1 MADEIKIENIGGEN
15 GVASEVTLVRLVAA
29 MEKLAKTTGADPKS
43 QAAKTQQAYNKA
55 QESGV
60 KVSTKHRDAVKD
72 NTDAVKNN
80 TKHLNL
86 MGSGLF
92 KLVSMGIGAAIG
104 GLKGF
109 ANELLDGGDSLSSFV
124 QHIPIVGSSLTM
136 FTGILDSSY
145 QSFQLMAKSGADFGY
160 DLEGMRTT
168 AATARLEL
176 GEFSQLVSQSSTMMA
191 SFGGTVTQ
199 GARRTAALTDA
210 LGTDLRIQL
219 QSMGL
224 SMEEINDQMV
234 MNAYLNRAGSRAEV
248 QDKAFAAEA
257 SAELTKNMLQLAK
270 LTGEDVKTQQD
281 KIAQA
286 QMDIAFQMEL
296 AKLDADERKKVNLAM
311 AEAQATGGKVAVDAL
326 KAEFL
331 NMPPLT
337 RELQLFTATMPE
349 SAQNVRDLLGTA
361 LNTATEYDVMLA
373 NQGERMAT
381 YLENQVKS
389 AGSLEAAIK
398 AGVISGE
405 GVGAEIAALFGGQVD
420 KIAPYFT
427 KSGEGLVFAKDQF
440 LKDFETITAT
450 PPEDGELGAMAQFLE
465 TVKEAKLAIVTNLI
479 NPLLGAVTEVFGP
492 FNGWFTGFI
501 GEQGEGSTFKTAL
514 SNISKYIT
522 GTVNPALKS
531 FFETV
536 DEKGLGE
543 ALKEA
548 LYGDGKD
555 KKGMIEEVFKPIGVA
570 LAEGIK
576 SGFATIFSDP
586 VVVAGVVAAITALFA
601 GPAIGGAIAGRIAAG
616 ALAAGGTAAAANT
629 LKKTTGGPTVGRDPK
644 TGQFTSLKNAP
655 KANPLLSFGKAGLR
669 GLKFVPGVGLVAA
682 GAMGLFDSVSGF
694 NADPNAG
701 FGESLG
707 NAGSSLL
714 NGLTFGLLGSSPAEI
729 KAEAAANAETLP
741 PEDKDIAKTLGVTP
755 ENMKLLE
762 RMAGI
767 GPGMERVA
775 SAFERIDKLDRF
787 SDNVNAIQKGLDI
800 SELSKYNNNMQEIAR
815 SLEDMNKAL
824 AEDNKGLFGGGT
836 GTAAADLVKKMNG
849 SGPSTE
855 LLESLN
861 NNMTTMKQ
869 SLSDIAKH
877 TKATAANTD

>member
-29 MEKLAKTTGADPKS
+29 MEKLAKQSGADPKA
-43 QAAKTQQAYNKA
+43 QAAKTQKAYNKA

-60 KVSTKHRDAVKD
+60 KVSTKHRDAIED
-72 NTDAVKNN
+72 NTDAVKTN

-92 KLVSMGIGAAIG
+92 KLVSMGIGAAVG
-104 GLKGF
+104 AVKGF
-109 ANELLDGGDSLSSFV
+109 AEELISGGDSLSSFAR
-124 QHIPIVGSSLTM
+124 HIPVVGSTLTM
-136 FTGILDSSY
+136 FTGLLDNSY
-145 QSFQLMAKSGADFGY
+145 QSFQLLAKSGADFGY
-160 DLEGMRTT
+160 NLENLRTT

-176 GEFSQLVSQSSTMMA
+176 GEFTELVSQSSTMMA

-199 GARRTAALTDA
+199 GARRTAELTDA

-224 SMEEINDQMV
+224 SMEEINEQMV
-234 MNAYLNRAGSRAEV
+234 MQAYLNRAGSRVEI

-257 SAELTKNMLQLAK
+257 TAELTKNMLQLAK

-281 KIAQA
+281 KITQA
-286 QMDIAFQMEL
+286 QNDIAFQMEL
-296 AKLDADERKKVNLAM
+296 AKLDEDSRKKVNLAM

-331 NMPPLT
+331 GMPPLT

-349 SAQNVRDLLGTA
+349 SAKNVKDLLGTA
-361 LNTATEYDVMLA
+361 LNTATDYDTMLA
-373 NQGERMAT
+373 TQGERMAT
-381 YLENQVKS
+381 YLENQVMS

-405 GVGAEIAALFGGQVD
+405 GVGAEIAALFGGQID

-450 PPEDGELGAMAQFLE
+450 PPEDGELSEMAQFIE

-501 GEQGEGSTFKTAL
+501 GEQGEGSAFKTAL
-514 SNISKYIT
+514 TNISKYIT
-522 GTVNPALKS
+522 GTVNPALKE

-548 LYGDGKD
+548 LYGDGKE
-555 KKGMIEEVFKPIGVA
+555 KKGLIESVFKPIGVA

-576 SGFATIFSDP
+576 EGFATIFSDP

-616 ALAAGGTAAAANT
+616 ALAAGGTAAVANK
-629 LKKTTGGPTVGRDPK
+629 LKKTPTGPTVGRNEK
-644 TGQFTSLKNAP
+644 GQFTSLKNQ

-682 GAMGLFDSVSGF
+682 GAMGLFDSVQGF

-701 FGESLG
+701 FGESTL

-714 NGLTFGLLGSSPAEI
+714 NGLTFGLLGSSPEEI
-729 KAEAAANAETLP
+729 AANAAAKGEVPTT
-741 PEDKDIAKTLGVTP
+741 EDKDIAETLGITS
-755 ENMKLLE
+755 ENMRLLE
-762 RMAGI
+762 RMSGI

-775 SAFERIDKLDRF
+775 TAFERIDKLERF
-787 SDNVNAIQKGLDI
+787 SENVNAIQKGLDI

-824 AEDNKGLFGGGT
+824 AEDNKGLFGGT
-836 GTAAADLVKKMNG
+836 GVASADLLKKMGG
-849 SGPSTE
+849 SGPSADI
-855 LLESLN
+855 LESLN
-861 NNMTTMKQ
+861 SNMTLMNTK
-869 SLSDIAKH
+869 LADIARH
-877 TKATAANTD
+877 TKNTAANTD

>member
-29 MEKLAKTTGADPKS
+29 MEKLAKQSGADPKA
-43 QAAKTQQAYNKA
+43 QAAKTQKAYNKA

-60 KVSTKHRDAVKD
+60 KVSTKHRDAIED
-72 NTDAVKNN
+72 NTDAVKTN

-92 KLVSMGIGAAIG
+92 KLVSMGIGAAVG
-104 GLKGF
+104 AVKGF
-109 ANELLDGGDSLSSFV
+109 AEELISGGDSLSSFAR
-124 QHIPIVGSSLTM
+124 HIPVVGNTLTM
-136 FTGILDSSY
+136 FTGLLDNSY
-145 QSFQLMAKSGADFGY
+145 QSFQLLAKSGADFGY
-160 DLEGMRTT
+160 NLENLRTT

-176 GEFSQLVSQSSTMMA
+176 GEFTELVSQSSTMMA

-199 GARRTAALTDA
+199 GARRTAELTDA

-224 SMEEINDQMV
+224 SMEEINEQMV
-234 MNAYLNRAGSRAEV
+234 MQAYLNRAGSRVEI

-257 SAELTKNMLQLAK
+257 TAELTKNMLQLAK

-281 KIAQA
+281 KITQA
-286 QMDIAFQMEL
+286 QNDIAFQMEL
-296 AKLDADERKKVNLAM
+296 AKLDEDSRKKVNLAM

-331 NMPPLT
+331 GMPPLT

-349 SAQNVRDLLGTA
+349 SAKNVKDLLGTA
-361 LNTATEYDVMLA
+361 LNTATDYDTMLA
-373 NQGERMAT
+373 TQGERMAT
-381 YLENQVKS
+381 YLENQVMS

-405 GVGAEIAALFGGQVD
+405 GVGAEIAALFGGQID

-450 PPEDGELGAMAQFLE
+450 PPEDGELSEMAQFIE

-479 NPLLGAVTEVFGP
+479 NPLLGAATTVFGP

-501 GEQGEGSTFKTAL
+501 GEQGAGSTFKTAL
-514 SNISKYIT
+514 TKISNYIT
-522 GTVNPALKS
+522 GTVNPALKE
-531 FFETV
+531 FFKTV
-536 DEKGLGE
+536 DDKGLGE

-548 LYGDGKD
+548 LYGDGKE
-555 KKGMIEEVFKPIGVA
+555 KKGLIESVFKPIGVA

-576 SGFATIFSDP
+576 EGFATIFSDP

-616 ALAAGGTAAAANT
+616 ALAAGGTAAAANK
-629 LKKTTGGPTVGRDPK
+629 LKKTPTGPTVGRNEK
-644 TGQFTSLKNAP
+644 GQFTSLKNQ

-682 GAMGLFDSVSGF
+682 GAMGLFDSVQGF

-701 FGESLG
+701 FGESTL

-714 NGLTFGLLGSSPAEI
+714 NGLTFGLLGSSPEEI
-729 KAEAAANAETLP
+729 AANAAAKGEVPTT
-741 PEDKDIAKTLGVTP
+741 EDKDIAETLGITS
-755 ENMKLLE
+755 ENMRLLE
-762 RMAGI
+762 RMSGI

-775 SAFERIDKLDRF
+775 TAFERIDKLERF
-787 SDNVNAIQKGLDI
+787 SENVNAIQKGLDI

-824 AEDNKGLFGGGT
+824 AEDNKGLFGGT
-836 GTAAADLVKKMNG
+836 GVASADLLKKMGG
-849 SGPSTE
+849 SGPSADI
-855 LLESLN
+855 LESLN
-861 NNMTTMKQ
+861 SNMKSMNTK
-869 SLSDIAKH
+869 LADIARH
-877 TKATAANTD
+877 TKNTAANTD

>member
-29 MEKLAKTTGADPKS
+29 MEKLAKQSGADPKA
-43 QAAKTQQAYNKA
+43 QAAKTQKAYNKA

-60 KVSTKHRDAVKD
+60 KVSTKHRDGIED
-72 NTDAVKNN
+72 NTDAVKTN

-92 KLVSMGIGAAIG
+92 KLVSMGIGAAVG
-104 GLKGF
+104 AVKGF
-109 ANELLDGGDSLSSFV
+109 AEELISGGDSLSSFAR
-124 QHIPIVGSSLTM
+124 HIPVVGSTLTM
-136 FTGILDSSY
+136 FTGLLDNSY
-145 QSFQLMAKSGADFGY
+145 QSFQLLAKSGADFGY
-160 DLEGMRTT
+160 NLENLRTT

-176 GEFSQLVSQSSTMMA
+176 GEFTELVSQSSTMMA

-199 GARRTAALTDA
+199 GARRTAELTDA

-224 SMEEINDQMV
+224 SMEEINEQMV
-234 MNAYLNRAGSRAEV
+234 MQAYLNRAGSRVEI

-257 SAELTKNMLQLAK
+257 TAELTKNMLQLAK

-281 KIAQA
+281 KITQA
-286 QMDIAFQMEL
+286 QNDIAFQMEL
-296 AKLDADERKKVNLAM
+296 AKLDEDSRKKVNLAM

-331 NMPPLT
+331 GMPPLT

-349 SAQNVRDLLGTA
+349 SAKNVKDLLGTA
-361 LNTATEYDVMLA
+361 LNTATDYDTMLA
-373 NQGERMAT
+373 TQGERMAT
-381 YLENQVKS
+381 YLENQVMS

-405 GVGAEIAALFGGQVD
+405 GVGAEIAALFGGQID

-427 KSGEGLVFAKDQF
+427 KSGEGLIFAKDQF

-450 PPEDGELGAMAQFLE
+450 PPEDGELSEMAQFIE

-501 GEQGEGSTFKTAL
+501 GEQGEGSAFKTAL
-514 SNISKYIT
+514 TNISKYIT
-522 GTVNPALKS
+522 GTVNPALKE

-548 LYGDGKD
+548 LYGDGKE
-555 KKGMIEEVFKPIGVA
+555 KKGLIESVFKPIGVA

-576 SGFATIFSDP
+576 EGFATIFSDP

-616 ALAAGGTAAAANT
+616 ALAAGGTAAVANK
-629 LKKTTGGPTVGRDPK
+629 LKKTPTGPTVGRNEK
-644 TGQFTSLKNAP
+644 GQFTSLKNQ

-682 GAMGLFDSVSGF
+682 GAMGLFDSVQGF

-701 FGESLG
+701 FGESTL

-714 NGLTFGLLGSSPAEI
+714 NGLTFGLLGSSPEEI
-729 KAEAAANAETLP
+729 AANAAAKGEVPTT
-741 PEDKDIAKTLGVTP
+741 EDKDIAETLGITS
-755 ENMKLLE
+755 ENMRLLE
-762 RMAGI
+762 RMSGI

-775 SAFERIDKLDRF
+775 TAFERIDKLERF
-787 SDNVNAIQKGLDI
+787 SENVNAIQKGLDI

-824 AEDNKGLFGGGT
+824 AEDNKGLFGGT
-836 GTAAADLVKKMNG
+836 GVASADLLKKMGG
-849 SGPSTE
+849 SGPSADI
-855 LLESLN
+855 LESLN
-861 NNMTTMKQ
+861 SNMTLMNTK
-869 SLSDIAKH
+869 LADIARH
-877 TKATAANTD
+877 TKNTAANTD

>member
-29 MEKLAKTTGADPKS
+29 MEKLAKQSGADPKA
-43 QAAKTQQAYNKA
+43 QAAKTQKAYNKA

-60 KVSTKHRDAVKD
+60 KVSTKHRDAIED
-72 NTDAVKNN
+72 NTDAVKTN

-92 KLVSMGIGAAIG
+92 KLVSMGIGAAVG
-104 GLKGF
+104 AVKGF
-109 ANELLDGGDSLSSFV
+109 AEELISGGDSLSSFAR
-124 QHIPIVGSSLTM
+124 HIPVVGNTLTM
-136 FTGILDSSY
+136 FTGLLDNSY
-145 QSFQLMAKSGADFGY
+145 QSFQLLAKSGADFGY
-160 DLEGMRTT
+160 NLENLRTT

-176 GEFSQLVSQSSTMMA
+176 GEFTELVSQSSTMMA

-199 GARRTAALTDA
+199 GARRTAELTDA

-224 SMEEINDQMV
+224 SMEEINEQMV
-234 MNAYLNRAGSRAEV
+234 MQAYLNRAGSRVEI

-257 SAELTKNMLQLAK
+257 TAELTKNMLQLAK

-281 KIAQA
+281 KITQA
-286 QMDIAFQMEL
+286 QNDIAFQMEL
-296 AKLDADERKKVNLAM
+296 AKLDEDSRKKVNLAM

-331 NMPPLT
+331 GMPPLT

-349 SAQNVRDLLGTA
+349 SAKNVKDLLGTA
-361 LNTATEYDVMLA
+361 LNTATDYDTMLA
-373 NQGERMAT
+373 TQGERMAT
-381 YLENQVKS
+381 YLENQVMS

-405 GVGAEIAALFGGQVD
+405 GVGAEIAALFGGQID

-427 KSGEGLVFAKDQF
+427 QSGEGLVFAKDQF

-450 PPEDGELGAMAQFLE
+450 PPEDGELSEMAQFIE

-501 GEQGEGSTFKTAL
+501 GEQGEGSAFKTAL
-514 SNISKYIT
+514 TNISKYIT
-522 GTVNPALKS
+522 GTVNPALKE

-548 LYGDGKD
+548 LYGDGKE
-555 KKGMIEEVFKPIGVA
+555 KKGLIESVFKPIGVA

-576 SGFATIFSDP
+576 EGFATIFSDP

-616 ALAAGGTAAAANT
+616 ALAAGGTAAVANK
-629 LKKTTGGPTVGRDPK
+629 LKKTPTGPTVGRNEK
-644 TGQFTSLKNAP
+644 GQFTSLKNQ

-682 GAMGLFDSVSGF
+682 GAMGLFDSVQGF

-701 FGESLG
+701 FGESTL

-714 NGLTFGLLGSSPAEI
+714 NGLTFGLLGSSPEEI
-729 KAEAAANAETLP
+729 AANAAAKGEVPTT
-741 PEDKDIAKTLGVTP
+741 EDKDIAETLGITS
-755 ENMKLLE
+755 ENMRLLE
-762 RMAGI
+762 RMSGI

-775 SAFERIDKLDRF
+775 TAFERIDKLERF
-787 SDNVNAIQKGLDI
+787 SENVNAIQKGLDI

-824 AEDNKGLFGGGT
+824 AEDNKGLFGGT
-836 GTAAADLVKKMNG
+836 GVASADLLKKMGG
-849 SGPSTE
+849 SGPSADI
-855 LLESLN
+855 LESLN
-861 NNMTTMKQ
+861 SNMTLMNTK
-869 SLSDIAKH
+869 LADIARH
-877 TKATAANTD
+877 TKNTAANTD

>member
-29 MEKLAKTTGADPKS
+29 MEKLAKQSGADPKA
-43 QAAKTQQAYNKA
+43 QAAKTQKAYNKA

-60 KVSTKHRDAVKD
+60 KVSTKHRDAIED
-72 NTDAVKNN
+72 NTDAVKTN

-92 KLVSMGIGAAIG
+92 KLVSMGIGAAVG
-104 GLKGF
+104 AVKGF
-109 ANELLDGGDSLSSFV
+109 AEELISGGDSLSSFAR
-124 QHIPIVGSSLTM
+124 HIPVVGNTLTM
-136 FTGILDSSY
+136 FTGLLDNSY
-145 QSFQLMAKSGADFGY
+145 QSFQLLAKSGADFGY
-160 DLEGMRTT
+160 NLENLRTT

-176 GEFSQLVSQSSTMMA
+176 GEFTELVSQSSTMMA

-199 GARRTAALTDA
+199 GARRTAELTDA

-224 SMEEINDQMV
+224 SMEEINEQMV
-234 MNAYLNRAGSRAEV
+234 MQAYLNRAGSRVEI

-257 SAELTKNMLQLAK
+257 TAELTKNMLQLAK

-281 KIAQA
+281 KITQA
-286 QMDIAFQMEL
+286 QNDIAFQMEL
-296 AKLDADERKKVNLAM
+296 AKLDEDSRKKVNLAM

-331 NMPPLT
+331 GMPPLT

-349 SAQNVRDLLGTA
+349 SAKNVKDLLGTA
-361 LNTATEYDVMLA
+361 LNTATDYDTMLA
-373 NQGERMAT
+373 TQGERMAT
-381 YLENQVKS
+381 YLENQVMS

-405 GVGAEIAALFGGQVD
+405 GVGAEIAALFGGQID

-450 PPEDGELGAMAQFLE
+450 PPEDGELSEMAQFIE

-501 GEQGEGSTFKTAL
+501 GEQGEGSAFKTAL
-514 SNISKYIT
+514 TNISKYIT
-522 GTVNPALKS
+522 GTVNPALKE

-548 LYGDGKD
+548 LYGDGNE
-555 KKGMIEEVFKPIGVA
+555 KKGLIESVFKPIGVA

-576 SGFATIFSDP
+576 EGFATIFSDP

-616 ALAAGGTAAAANT
+616 ALAAGGTAAVANK
-629 LKKTTGGPTVGRDPK
+629 LKKTPTGPTVGRNEK
-644 TGQFTSLKNAP
+644 GQFTSLKNQ

-682 GAMGLFDSVSGF
+682 GAMGLFDSVQGF

-701 FGESLG
+701 FGESTL

-714 NGLTFGLLGSSPAEI
+714 NGLTFGLLGSSPEEI
-729 KAEAAANAETLP
+729 AANAAAKGEVPTT
-741 PEDKDIAKTLGVTP
+741 EDKDIAETLGITS
-755 ENMKLLE
+755 ENMRLLE
-762 RMAGI
+762 RMSGI

-775 SAFERIDKLDRF
+775 TAFERIDKLERF
-787 SDNVNAIQKGLDI
+787 SENVNAIQKGLDI

-824 AEDNKGLFGGGT
+824 AEDNKGLFGGT
-836 GTAAADLVKKMNG
+836 GVASADLLKKMGG
-849 SGPSTE
+849 SGPSADI
-855 LLESLN
+855 LESLN
-861 NNMTTMKQ
+861 SNMTLMNTK
-869 SLSDIAKH
+869 LADIARH
-877 TKATAANTD
+877 TKNTAANTD

>member
-29 MEKLAKTTGADPKS
+29 MEKLAKQSGADPKA
-43 QAAKTQQAYNKA
+43 QAAKTQKAYNKA

-60 KVSTKHRDAVKD
+60 KVSTKHRDAIED
-72 NTDAVKNN
+72 NTDAVKTN

-92 KLVSMGIGAAIG
+92 KLVSMGIGAAVG
-104 GLKGF
+104 AVKGF
-109 ANELLDGGDSLSSFV
+109 AEELISGGDSLSSFAR
-124 QHIPIVGSSLTM
+124 HIPVVGSTLTM
-136 FTGILDSSY
+136 FTGLLDNSY
-145 QSFQLMAKSGADFGY
+145 QSFQLLAKSGADFGY
-160 DLEGMRTT
+160 NLENLRTT

-176 GEFSQLVSQSSTMMA
+176 GEFTELVSQSSTMMA

-199 GARRTAALTDA
+199 GARRTAELTDA

-224 SMEEINDQMV
+224 SMEEINEQMV
-234 MNAYLNRAGSRAEV
+234 MQAYLNRAGSRVEI

-257 SAELTKNMLQLAK
+257 TAELTKNMLQLAK

-281 KIAQA
+281 KITQA
-286 QMDIAFQMEL
+286 QNDIAFQMEL
-296 AKLDADERKKVNLAM
+296 AKLDEDSRKKVNLAM

-331 NMPPLT
+331 GMPPLT

-349 SAQNVRDLLGTA
+349 SAKNVKDLLGTA
-361 LNTATEYDVMLA
+361 LNTATDYDTMLA
-373 NQGERMAT
+373 TQGERMAT
-381 YLENQVKS
+381 YLENQVMS

-405 GVGAEIAALFGGQVD
+405 GVGAEIAALFGGQID

-427 KSGEGLVFAKDQF
+427 KSGEGLIFAKDQF

-450 PPEDGELGAMAQFLE
+450 PPEDGELGEMAQFLE

-501 GEQGEGSTFKTAL
+501 GEQGEGSAFKTAL
-514 SNISKYIT
+514 TNISKYIT
-522 GTVNPALKS
+522 GTVNPALKE

-548 LYGDGKD
+548 LYGDGKE
-555 KKGMIEEVFKPIGVA
+555 KKGLIESVFKPIGVA

-576 SGFATIFSDP
+576 EGFATIFSDP

-616 ALAAGGTAAAANT
+616 ALAAGGTAAVANK
-629 LKKTTGGPTVGRDPK
+629 LKKTPTGPTVGRNEK
-644 TGQFTSLKNAP
+644 GQFTSLKNQ

-682 GAMGLFDSVSGF
+682 GAMGLFDSVQGF

-701 FGESLG
+701 FGESTL

-714 NGLTFGLLGSSPAEI
+714 NGLTFGLLGSSPEEI
-729 KAEAAANAETLP
+729 AANAAAKGEVPTT
-741 PEDKDIAKTLGVTP
+741 EDKDIAETLGITS
-755 ENMKLLE
+755 ENMRLLE
-762 RMAGI
+762 RMSGI

-775 SAFERIDKLDRF
+775 TAFERIDKLERF
-787 SDNVNAIQKGLDI
+787 SENVNAIQKGLDI

-824 AEDNKGLFGGGT
+824 AEDNKGLFGGT
-836 GTAAADLVKKMNG
+836 GVASADLLKKMGG
-849 SGPSTE
+849 SGPSADI
-855 LLESLN
+855 LESLN
-861 NNMTTMKQ
+861 SNMTLMNTK
-869 SLSDIAKH
+869 LADIARH
-877 TKATAANTD
+877 TKNTAANTD

>member
-1 MADEIKIENIGGEN
+1 
-15 GVASEVTLVRLVAA
+15 
-29 MEKLAKTTGADPKS
+29 
-43 QAAKTQQAYNKA
+43 
-55 QESGV
+55 
-60 KVSTKHRDAVKD
+60 
-72 NTDAVKNN
+72 
-80 TKHLNL
+80 
-86 MGSGLF
+86 
-92 KLVSMGIGAAIG
+92 
-104 GLKGF
+104 
-109 ANELLDGGDSLSSFV
+109 
-124 QHIPIVGSSLTM
+124 
-136 FTGILDSSY
+136 
-145 QSFQLMAKSGADFGY
+145 
-160 DLEGMRTT
+160 
-168 AATARLEL
+168 
-176 GEFSQLVSQSSTMMA
+176 
-191 SFGGTVTQ
+191 
-199 GARRTAALTDA
+199 
-210 LGTDLRIQL
+210 
-219 QSMGL
+219 
-224 SMEEINDQMV
+224 
-234 MNAYLNRAGSRAEV
+234 
-248 QDKAFAAEA
+248 
-257 SAELTKNMLQLAK
+257 
-270 LTGEDVKTQQD
+270 
-281 KIAQA
+281 
-286 QMDIAFQMEL
+286 
-296 AKLDADERKKVNLAM
+296 
-311 AEAQATGGKVAVDAL
+311 
-326 KAEFL
+326 
-331 NMPPLT
+331 
-337 RELQLFTATMPE
+337 MPE

-373 NQGERMAT
+373 GQGERMAT

-405 GVGAEIAALFGGQVD
+405 GVGAEIAALFGGQID

-427 KSGEGLVFAKDQF
+427 KSGEGLIFAKDKF
-440 LKDFETITAT
+440 LADFETITAT

-522 GTVNPALKS
+522 GTVNPALES
-531 FFETV
+531 FFKTV

-548 LYGDGKD
+548 LYGDGKE

-586 VVVAGVVAAITALFA
+586 LVVAGVVTAITALFA

-616 ALAAGGTAAAANT
+616 ALAAGGTAAAAT
-629 LKKTTGGPTVGRDPK
+629 KLKTPPGGPTVGRDTK

-729 KAEAAANAETLP
+729 KAEAATLP

-861 NNMTTMKQ
+861 NNMKTMKQ

>member
-29 MEKLAKTTGADPKS
+29 MEKLAKQSGADPKA
-43 QAAKTQQAYNKA
+43 QAAKTQKAYNKA

-60 KVSTKHRDAVKD
+60 KVSTKHRDAIED
-72 NTDAVKNN
+72 NTDAVKTN

-92 KLVSMGIGAAIG
+92 KLVSMGIGAAVG
-104 GLKGF
+104 AVKGF
-109 ANELLDGGDSLSSFV
+109 AEELISGGDSLSSFAR
-124 QHIPIVGSSLTM
+124 HIPVVGNTLTM
-136 FTGILDSSY
+136 FTGLLDNSY
-145 QSFQLMAKSGADFGY
+145 QSFQLLAKSGADFGY
-160 DLEGMRTT
+160 NLENLRTT

-176 GEFSQLVSQSSTMMA
+176 GEFTELVSQSSTMMA

-199 GARRTAALTDA
+199 GARRTAELTDA

-224 SMEEINDQMV
+224 SMEEINEQMV
-234 MNAYLNRAGSRAEV
+234 MQAYLNRAGSRVEI

-257 SAELTKNMLQLAK
+257 TAELTKNMLQLAK

-281 KIAQA
+281 KITQA
-286 QMDIAFQMEL
+286 QNDIAFQMEL
-296 AKLDADERKKVNLAM
+296 AKLDEDQRKKVNLAM

-331 NMPPLT
+331 GMPPLT

-349 SAQNVRDLLGTA
+349 SAKNVKDLLGTA
-361 LNTATEYDVMLA
+361 LNTATDYDTMLA
-373 NQGERMAT
+373 TQGERMAT
-381 YLENQVKS
+381 YLENQVMS

-405 GVGAEIAALFGGQVD
+405 GVGAEIAALFGGQID

-450 PPEDGELGAMAQFLE
+450 PPEDGELSEMAQFIE

-501 GEQGEGSTFKTAL
+501 GEQGEGSAFKTAL
-514 SNISKYIT
+514 TNISKYIT
-522 GTVNPALKS
+522 GTVNPALKE

-548 LYGDGKD
+548 LYGDGNE
-555 KKGMIEEVFKPIGVA
+555 KKGLIESVFKPIGVA

-576 SGFATIFSDP
+576 EGFATIFSDP

-616 ALAAGGTAAAANT
+616 ALAAGGTAAVANK
-629 LKKTTGGPTVGRDPK
+629 LKKTPTGPTVGRNEK
-644 TGQFTSLKNAP
+644 GQFTSLKNQ

-682 GAMGLFDSVSGF
+682 GAMGLFDSVQGF

-701 FGESLG
+701 FGESTL

-714 NGLTFGLLGSSPAEI
+714 NGLTFGLLGSSPEEI
-729 KAEAAANAETLP
+729 AANAAAKGEVPTT
-741 PEDKDIAKTLGVTP
+741 EDKDIAETLGITS
-755 ENMKLLE
+755 ENMRLLE
-762 RMAGI
+762 RMSGI

-775 SAFERIDKLDRF
+775 TAFERIDKLERF
-787 SDNVNAIQKGLDI
+787 SENVNAIQKGLDI

-824 AEDNKGLFGGGT
+824 AEDNKGLFGGT
-836 GTAAADLVKKMNG
+836 GVASADLLKKMGG
-849 SGPSTE
+849 SGPSADI
-855 LLESLN
+855 LESLN
-861 NNMTTMKQ
+861 SNMTLMNTK
-869 SLSDIAKH
+869 LADIARH
-877 TKATAANTD
+877 TKNTAANTD

>member
-29 MEKLAKTTGADPKS
+29 MEKLAKQSGADPKA
-43 QAAKTQQAYNKA
+43 QAAKTQKAYNKA

-60 KVSTKHRDAVKD
+60 KVSTKHRDAIED
-72 NTDAVKNN
+72 NTDAVKTN

-92 KLVSMGIGAAIG
+92 KLVSMGIGAAVG
-104 GLKGF
+104 AVKGF
-109 ANELLDGGDSLSSFV
+109 AEELISGGDSLSSFAR
-124 QHIPIVGSSLTM
+124 HIPVVGNTLTM
-136 FTGILDSSY
+136 FTGLLDNSY
-145 QSFQLMAKSGADFGY
+145 QSFQLLAKSGADFGY
-160 DLEGMRTT
+160 NLENLRTT

-176 GEFSQLVSQSSTMMA
+176 GEFTELVSQSSTMMA

-199 GARRTAALTDA
+199 GARRTAELTDA

-224 SMEEINDQMV
+224 SMEEINEQMV
-234 MNAYLNRAGSRAEV
+234 MQAYLNRAGSRVEI

-257 SAELTKNMLQLAK
+257 TAELTKNMLQLAK

-281 KIAQA
+281 KITQA
-286 QMDIAFQMEL
+286 QNDIAFQMEL
-296 AKLDADERKKVNLAM
+296 AKLDEDSRKKVNLAM

-331 NMPPLT
+331 GMPPLT

-349 SAQNVRDLLGTA
+349 SAKNVKDLLGTA
-361 LNTATEYDVMLA
+361 LNTATDYDTMLA
-373 NQGERMAT
+373 TQGERMAT
-381 YLENQVKS
+381 YLENQVMS

-405 GVGAEIAALFGGQVD
+405 GVGAEIAALFGGQID

-427 KSGEGLVFAKDQF
+427 QSGEGLVFAKDQF

-450 PPEDGELGAMAQFLE
+450 PPEDGELSEMAQFIE

-501 GEQGEGSTFKTAL
+501 GEQGEGSAFKTAL
-514 SNISKYIT
+514 TNISKYIT
-522 GTVNPALKS
+522 GTVNPALKE

-548 LYGDGKD
+548 LYGDGNE
-555 KKGMIEEVFKPIGVA
+555 KKGLIESVFKPIGVA

-576 SGFATIFSDP
+576 EGFATIFSDP

-616 ALAAGGTAAAANT
+616 ALAAGGTAAVANK
-629 LKKTTGGPTVGRDPK
+629 LKKTPTGPTVGRNEK
-644 TGQFTSLKNAP
+644 GQFTSLKNQ

-682 GAMGLFDSVSGF
+682 GAMGLFDSVQGF

-701 FGESLG
+701 FGESTL

-714 NGLTFGLLGSSPAEI
+714 NGLTFGLLGSSPEEI
-729 KAEAAANAETLP
+729 AANAAAKGEVPTT
-741 PEDKDIAKTLGVTP
+741 EDKDIAETLGITS
-755 ENMKLLE
+755 ENMRLLE
-762 RMAGI
+762 RMSGI

-775 SAFERIDKLDRF
+775 TAFERIDKLERF
-787 SDNVNAIQKGLDI
+787 SENVNAIQKGLDI

-824 AEDNKGLFGGGT
+824 AEDNKGLFGGT
-836 GTAAADLVKKMNG
+836 GVASADLLKKMGG
-849 SGPSTE
+849 SGPSADI
-855 LLESLN
+855 LESLN
-861 NNMTTMKQ
+861 SNMTLMNTK
-869 SLSDIAKH
+869 LADIARH
-877 TKATAANTD
+877 TKNTAANTD

>member
-29 MEKLAKTTGADPKS
+29 MEKLAKQSGADPKA
-43 QAAKTQQAYNKA
+43 QAAKTQKAYNKA

-60 KVSTKHRDAVKD
+60 KVSTKHRDAIED
-72 NTDAVKNN
+72 NTDAVKTN

-92 KLVSMGIGAAIG
+92 KLVSMGIGAAVG
-104 GLKGF
+104 AVKGF
-109 ANELLDGGDSLSSFV
+109 AEELISGGDSLSSFAR
-124 QHIPIVGSSLTM
+124 HIPVVGSTLTM
-136 FTGILDSSY
+136 FTGLLDNSY
-145 QSFQLMAKSGADFGY
+145 QSFQLLAKSGADFGY
-160 DLEGMRTT
+160 NLENLRTT

-176 GEFSQLVSQSSTMMA
+176 GEFTELVSQSSTMMA

-199 GARRTAALTDA
+199 GARRTAELTDA

-224 SMEEINDQMV
+224 SMEEINEQMV
-234 MNAYLNRAGSRAEV
+234 MQAYLNRAGSRVEI

-257 SAELTKNMLQLAK
+257 TAELTKNMLQLAK

-281 KIAQA
+281 KITQA
-286 QMDIAFQMEL
+286 QNDIAFQMEL
-296 AKLDADERKKVNLAM
+296 AKLDEDQRKKVNLAM

-331 NMPPLT
+331 GMPPLT

-349 SAQNVRDLLGTA
+349 SAKNVKDLLGTA
-361 LNTATEYDVMLA
+361 LNTATDYDTMLA
-373 NQGERMAT
+373 TQGERMAT
-381 YLENQVKS
+381 YLENQVMS

-405 GVGAEIAALFGGQVD
+405 GVGAEIAALFGGQID

-450 PPEDGELGAMAQFLE
+450 PPEDGELSEMAQFIE

-501 GEQGEGSTFKTAL
+501 GEQGEGSAFKTAL
-514 SNISKYIT
+514 TNISKYIT
-522 GTVNPALKS
+522 GTVNPALKE

-548 LYGDGKD
+548 LYGDGNE
-555 KKGMIEEVFKPIGVA
+555 KKGLIESVFKPIGVA

-576 SGFATIFSDP
+576 EGFATIFSDP

-616 ALAAGGTAAAANT
+616 ALAAGGTAAVANK
-629 LKKTTGGPTVGRDPK
+629 LKKTPTGPTVGRNEK
-644 TGQFTSLKNAP
+644 GQFTSLKNQ

-682 GAMGLFDSVSGF
+682 GAMGLFDSVQGF

-701 FGESLG
+701 FGESTL

-714 NGLTFGLLGSSPAEI
+714 NGLTFGLLGSSPEEI
-729 KAEAAANAETLP
+729 AANAAAKGEVPTT
-741 PEDKDIAKTLGVTP
+741 EDKDIAETLGITS
-755 ENMKLLE
+755 ENMRLLE
-762 RMAGI
+762 RMSGI

-775 SAFERIDKLDRF
+775 TAFERIDKLERF
-787 SDNVNAIQKGLDI
+787 SENVNAIQKGLDI

-824 AEDNKGLFGGGT
+824 AEDNKGLFGGT
-836 GTAAADLVKKMNG
+836 GVASADLLKKMGG
-849 SGPSTE
+849 SGPSADI
-855 LLESLN
+855 LESLN
-861 NNMTTMKQ
+861 SNMTLMNTK
-869 SLSDIAKH
+869 LADIARH
-877 TKATAANTD
+877 TKNTAANTD

>member
-29 MEKLAKTTGADPKS
+29 MEKLAKQSGADPKA
-43 QAAKTQQAYNKA
+43 QAAKTQKAYNKA

-60 KVSTKHRDAVKD
+60 KVSTKHRDAIED
-72 NTDAVKNN
+72 NTDAVKTN

-92 KLVSMGIGAAIG
+92 KLVSMGIGAAVG
-104 GLKGF
+104 AVKGF
-109 ANELLDGGDSLSSFV
+109 AEELISGGDSLSSFAR
-124 QHIPIVGSSLTM
+124 HIPVVGSTLTM
-136 FTGILDSSY
+136 FTGLLDNSY
-145 QSFQLMAKSGADFGY
+145 QSFQLLAKSGADFGY
-160 DLEGMRTT
+160 NLENLRTT

-176 GEFSQLVSQSSTMMA
+176 GEFTELVSQSSTMMA

-199 GARRTAALTDA
+199 GARRTAELTDA

-224 SMEEINDQMV
+224 SMEEINEQMV
-234 MNAYLNRAGSRAEV
+234 MQAYLNRAGSRVEI

-257 SAELTKNMLQLAK
+257 TAELTKNMLQLAK

-281 KIAQA
+281 KITQA
-286 QMDIAFQMEL
+286 QNDIAFQMEL
-296 AKLDADERKKVNLAM
+296 AKLDEDSRKKVNLAM

-331 NMPPLT
+331 GMPPLT

-349 SAQNVRDLLGTA
+349 SAKNVKDLLGTA
-361 LNTATEYDVMLA
+361 LNTATDYDTMLA
-373 NQGERMAT
+373 TQGERMAT
-381 YLENQVKS
+381 YLENQVMS

-405 GVGAEIAALFGGQVD
+405 GVGAEIAALFGGQID

-427 KSGEGLVFAKDQF
+427 KSGEGLIFAKDQF

-450 PPEDGELGAMAQFLE
+450 PPEDGELSEMAQFIE

-501 GEQGEGSTFKTAL
+501 GEQGEGSAFKTAL
-514 SNISKYIT
+514 TNISKYIT
-522 GTVNPALKS
+522 GTVNPALKE

-548 LYGDGKD
+548 LYGDGKE
-555 KKGMIEEVFKPIGVA
+555 KKGLIESVFKPIGVA

-576 SGFATIFSDP
+576 EGFATIFSDP

-616 ALAAGGTAAAANT
+616 ALAAGGTAAVANK
-629 LKKTTGGPTVGRDPK
+629 LKKTPTGPTVGRNEK
-644 TGQFTSLKNAP
+644 GQFTSLKNQ

-682 GAMGLFDSVSGF
+682 GAMGLFDSVQGF

-701 FGESLG
+701 FGESTL

-714 NGLTFGLLGSSPAEI
+714 NGLTFGLLGSSPEEI
-729 KAEAAANAETLP
+729 AANAAAKGEVPTT
-741 PEDKDIAKTLGVTP
+741 EDKDIAETLGITS
-755 ENMKLLE
+755 ENMRLLE
-762 RMAGI
+762 RMSGI

-775 SAFERIDKLDRF
+775 TAFERIDKLERF
-787 SDNVNAIQKGLDI
+787 SENVNAIQKGLDI

-824 AEDNKGLFGGGT
+824 AEDNKGLFGGT
-836 GTAAADLVKKMNG
+836 GVASADLLKKMGG
-849 SGPSTE
+849 SGPSADI
-855 LLESLN
+855 LESLN
-861 NNMTTMKQ
+861 SNMTLMNTK
-869 SLSDIAKH
+869 LADIARH
-877 TKATAANTD
+877 TKNTAANTD

>member
-29 MEKLAKTTGADPKS
+29 MEKLAKQSGADPKA
-43 QAAKTQQAYNKA
+43 QAAKTQKAYNKA

-60 KVSTKHRDAVKD
+60 KVSTKHRDAIED
-72 NTDAVKNN
+72 NTDAVKTN

-92 KLVSMGIGAAIG
+92 KLVSMGIGAAVG
-104 GLKGF
+104 AVKGF
-109 ANELLDGGDSLSSFV
+109 AEELISGGDSLSSFAR
-124 QHIPIVGSSLTM
+124 HIPVVGNTLTM
-136 FTGILDSSY
+136 FTGLLDNSY
-145 QSFQLMAKSGADFGY
+145 QSFQLLAKSGADFGY
-160 DLEGMRTT
+160 NLENLRTT

-176 GEFSQLVSQSSTMMA
+176 GEFTELVSQSSTMMA

-199 GARRTAALTDA
+199 GARRTAELTDA

-224 SMEEINDQMV
+224 SMEEINEQMV
-234 MNAYLNRAGSRAEV
+234 MQAYLNRAGSRVEI

-257 SAELTKNMLQLAK
+257 TAELTKNMLQLAK

-281 KIAQA
+281 KITQA
-286 QMDIAFQMEL
+286 QNDIAFQMEL
-296 AKLDADERKKVNLAM
+296 AKLDEDSRKKVNLAM

-331 NMPPLT
+331 GMPPLT

-349 SAQNVRDLLGTA
+349 SAKNVKDLLGTA
-361 LNTATEYDVMLA
+361 LNTATNYDTMLA
-373 NQGERMAT
+373 TQGERMAT
-381 YLENQVKS
+381 YLENQVMS

-405 GVGAEIAALFGGQVD
+405 GVGAEIAALFGGQID

-427 KSGEGLVFAKDQF
+427 QSGEGLVFAKDQF

-450 PPEDGELGAMAQFLE
+450 PPEDGELSEMAQFIE

-501 GEQGEGSTFKTAL
+501 GEQGEGSAFKTAL
-514 SNISKYIT
+514 TNISKYIT
-522 GTVNPALKS
+522 GTVNPALKE

-548 LYGDGKD
+548 LYGDGNE
-555 KKGMIEEVFKPIGVA
+555 KKGLIESVFKPIGVA

-576 SGFATIFSDP
+576 EGFATIFSDP

-616 ALAAGGTAAAANT
+616 ALAAGGTAAVANK
-629 LKKTTGGPTVGRDPK
+629 LKKTPTGPTVGRNEK
-644 TGQFTSLKNAP
+644 GQFTSLKNQ

-682 GAMGLFDSVSGF
+682 GAMGLFDSVQGF

-701 FGESLG
+701 FGESTL

-714 NGLTFGLLGSSPAEI
+714 NGLTFGLLGSSPEEI
-729 KAEAAANAETLP
+729 AANAAAKGEVPTT
-741 PEDKDIAKTLGVTP
+741 EDKDIAETLGITS
-755 ENMKLLE
+755 ENMRLLE
-762 RMAGI
+762 RMSGI

-775 SAFERIDKLDRF
+775 TAFERIDKLERF
-787 SDNVNAIQKGLDI
+787 SENVNAIQKGLDI

-824 AEDNKGLFGGGT
+824 AEDNKGLFGGT
-836 GTAAADLVKKMNG
+836 GVASADLLKKMGG
-849 SGPSTE
+849 SGPSADI
-855 LLESLN
+855 LESLN
-861 NNMTTMKQ
+861 SNMTLMNTK
-869 SLSDIAKH
+869 LADIARH
-877 TKATAANTD
+877 TKNTAANTD

>member
-29 MEKLAKTTGADPKS
+29 MEKLAKQSGADPKA
-43 QAAKTQQAYNKA
+43 QAAKTQKAYNKA

-60 KVSTKHRDAVKD
+60 KVSTKHRDAIED
-72 NTDAVKNN
+72 NTDAVKTN

-92 KLVSMGIGAAIG
+92 KLVSMGIGAAVG
-104 GLKGF
+104 AVKGF
-109 ANELLDGGDSLSSFV
+109 AEELISGGDSLSSFAR
-124 QHIPIVGSSLTM
+124 HIPVVGNTLTM
-136 FTGILDSSY
+136 FTGLLDNSY
-145 QSFQLMAKSGADFGY
+145 QSFQLLAKSGADFGY
-160 DLEGMRTT
+160 NLENLRTT

-176 GEFSQLVSQSSTMMA
+176 GEFTELVGQSSTMMA

-224 SMEEINDQMV
+224 SMEEINEQMV

-286 QMDIAFQMEL
+286 QMDVAFQMEL

-331 NMPPLT
+331 GMPPLT

-373 NQGERMAT
+373 GQGERMAT

-427 KSGEGLVFAKDQF
+427 KSGEGLIFAKDKF
-440 LKDFETITAT
+440 LADFETITAT

-479 NPLLGAVTEVFGP
+479 NPLLGAVTEVFNP

-531 FFETV
+531 FFKTV

-548 LYGDGKD
+548 LYGDGKE

-570 LAEGIK
+570 LAEAVK

-586 VVVAGVVAAITALFA
+586 AVVAGVVAAITALFA
-601 GPAIGGAIAGRIAAG
+601 GPALGGAIAGRIAAG
-616 ALAAGGTAAAANT
+616 ALAAGGTAAAAT
-629 LKKTTGGPTVGRDPK
+629 KLKTPTGGPTVGRNEK
-644 TGQFTSLKNAP
+644 GQFTSLKNTP

-682 GAMGLFDSVSGF
+682 GAMGLFDSVQGF

-701 FGESLG
+701 FGESTL

-714 NGLTFGLLGSSPAEI
+714 NGLTFGLLGSSPEEI
-729 KAEAAANAETLP
+729 AANAAAKGEVPTT
-741 PEDKDIAKTLGVTP
+741 EDKDIAKTLGVTP

-775 SAFERIDKLDRF
+775 TAFERIDKLDRF

-824 AEDNKGLFGGGT
+824 AEDNKGLFGGT
-836 GTAAADLVKKMNG
+836 GVASADLLKKMGG
-849 SGPSTE
+849 SGPSADI
-855 LLESLN
+855 LESLN
-861 NNMTTMKQ
+861 SNMTSMKQ

>member
-29 MEKLAKTTGADPKS
+29 MEKLAKQSGADPKA
-43 QAAKTQQAYNKA
+43 QAAKTQKAYNKA

-60 KVSTKHRDAVKD
+60 KVSTKHRDAIED
-72 NTDAVKNN
+72 NTDAVKTN

-92 KLVSMGIGAAIG
+92 KLVSMGIGAAVG
-104 GLKGF
+104 AVKGF
-109 ANELLDGGDSLSSFV
+109 AEELISGGDSLSSFAR
-124 QHIPIVGSSLTM
+124 HIPVVGSTLTM
-136 FTGILDSSY
+136 FTGLLDNSY
-145 QSFQLMAKSGADFGY
+145 QSFQLLAKSGADFGY
-160 DLEGMRTT
+160 NLENLRTT

-176 GEFSQLVSQSSTMMA
+176 GEFTELVSQSSTMMA

-199 GARRTAALTDA
+199 GARRTAELTDA

-224 SMEEINDQMV
+224 SMEEINEQMV
-234 MNAYLNRAGSRAEV
+234 MQAYLNRAGSRVEI

-257 SAELTKNMLQLAK
+257 TAELTKNMLQLAK

-281 KIAQA
+281 KITQA
-286 QMDIAFQMEL
+286 QNDIAFQMEL
-296 AKLDADERKKVNLAM
+296 AKLDEDSRKKVNLAM

-331 NMPPLT
+331 GMPPLT

-349 SAQNVRDLLGTA
+349 SAKNVKDLLGTA
-361 LNTATEYDVMLA
+361 LNTATDYDTMLA
-373 NQGERMAT
+373 TQGERMAT
-381 YLENQVKS
+381 YLENQVMS

-405 GVGAEIAALFGGQVD
+405 GVGAEIAALFGGQID

-427 KSGEGLVFAKDQF
+427 QSGEGLVFAKDQF

-450 PPEDGELGAMAQFLE
+450 PPEDGELSEMAQFIE

-501 GEQGEGSTFKTAL
+501 GEQGEGSAFKTAL
-514 SNISKYIT
+514 TNISKYIT
-522 GTVNPALKS
+522 GTVNPALKE

-548 LYGDGKD
+548 LYGDGKE
-555 KKGMIEEVFKPIGVA
+555 KKGLIESVFKPIGVA

-576 SGFATIFSDP
+576 EGFATIFSDP

-616 ALAAGGTAAAANT
+616 ALAAGGTAAVANK
-629 LKKTTGGPTVGRDPK
+629 LKKTPTGPTVGRNEK
-644 TGQFTSLKNAP
+644 GQFTSLKNQ

-682 GAMGLFDSVSGF
+682 GAMGLFDSVQGF

-701 FGESLG
+701 FGESTL

-714 NGLTFGLLGSSPAEI
+714 NGLTFGLLGSSPEEI
-729 KAEAAANAETLP
+729 AANAAAKGEVPTT
-741 PEDKDIAKTLGVTP
+741 EDKDIAETLGITS
-755 ENMKLLE
+755 ENMRLLE
-762 RMAGI
+762 RMSGI

-775 SAFERIDKLDRF
+775 TAFERIDKLERF
-787 SDNVNAIQKGLDI
+787 SENVNAIQKGLDI

-824 AEDNKGLFGGGT
+824 AEDNKGLFGGT
-836 GTAAADLVKKMNG
+836 GVASADLLKKMGG
-849 SGPSTE
+849 SGPSADI
-855 LLESLN
+855 LESLN
-861 NNMTTMKQ
+861 SNMTLMNTK
-869 SLSDIAKH
+869 LADIARH
-877 TKATAANTD
+877 TKNTAANTD

>member
-29 MEKLAKTTGADPKS
+29 MEKLAKQSGADPKA
-43 QAAKTQQAYNKA
+43 QAAKTQKAYNKA

-60 KVSTKHRDAVKD
+60 KVSTKHRDAIED
-72 NTDAVKNN
+72 NTDAVKTN

-92 KLVSMGIGAAIG
+92 KLVSMGIGAAVG
-104 GLKGF
+104 AVKGF
-109 ANELLDGGDSLSSFV
+109 AEELISGGDSLSSFAR
-124 QHIPIVGSSLTM
+124 HIPVVGNTLTM
-136 FTGILDSSY
+136 FTGLLDNSY
-145 QSFQLMAKSGADFGY
+145 QSFQLLAKSGADFGY
-160 DLEGMRTT
+160 NLENLRTT

-176 GEFSQLVSQSSTMMA
+176 GEFTELVSQSSTMMA

-199 GARRTAALTDA
+199 GARRTAELTDA

-224 SMEEINDQMV
+224 SMEEINEQMV
-234 MNAYLNRAGSRAEV
+234 MQAYLNRAGSRVEI

-257 SAELTKNMLQLAK
+257 TAELTKNMLQLAK

-281 KIAQA
+281 KITQA
-286 QMDIAFQMEL
+286 QNDIAFQMEL
-296 AKLDADERKKVNLAM
+296 AKLDEDSRKKVNLAM

-331 NMPPLT
+331 GMPPLT

-349 SAQNVRDLLGTA
+349 SAKNVKDLLGTA
-361 LNTATEYDVMLA
+361 LNTATDYDTMLA
-373 NQGERMAT
+373 TQGERMAT
-381 YLENQVKS
+381 YLENQVMS

-405 GVGAEIAALFGGQVD
+405 GVGAEIAALFGGQID

-450 PPEDGELGAMAQFLE
+450 PPEDGELSEMAQFIE

-501 GEQGEGSTFKTAL
+501 GEQGEGSAFKTAL
-514 SNISKYIT
+514 TNISKYIT
-522 GTVNPALKS
+522 GTVNPALKE

-548 LYGDGKD
+548 LYGDGKE
-555 KKGMIEEVFKPIGVA
+555 KKGLIESVFKPIGVA

-576 SGFATIFSDP
+576 EGFATIFSDP

-616 ALAAGGTAAAANT
+616 ALAAGGTAAAANK
-629 LKKTTGGPTVGRDPK
+629 LKKTPTGPTVGRNEK
-644 TGQFTSLKNAP
+644 GQFTSLKNQ

-682 GAMGLFDSVSGF
+682 GAMGLFDSVQGF

-701 FGESLG
+701 FGESTL

-714 NGLTFGLLGSSPAEI
+714 NGLTFGLLGSSPEEI
-729 KAEAAANAETLP
+729 AANAAAKGEVPTT
-741 PEDKDIAKTLGVTP
+741 EDKDIAETLGITS
-755 ENMKLLE
+755 ENMRLLE
-762 RMAGI
+762 RMSGI

-775 SAFERIDKLDRF
+775 TAFERIDKLERF
-787 SDNVNAIQKGLDI
+787 SENVNAIQKGLDI

-824 AEDNKGLFGGGT
+824 AEDNKGLFGGT
-836 GTAAADLVKKMNG
+836 GVASADLLKKMGG
-849 SGPSTE
+849 SGPSADI
-855 LLESLN
+855 LESLN
-861 NNMTTMKQ
+861 SNMKLMNTK
-869 SLSDIAKH
+869 LADIARH
-877 TKATAANTD
+877 TKNTAANTD

>member
-29 MEKLAKTTGADPKS
+29 MEKLAKQSGADPKA
-43 QAAKTQQAYNKA
+43 QAAKTQKAYNKA

-60 KVSTKHRDAVKD
+60 KVSTKHRDAIED
-72 NTDAVKNN
+72 NTDAVKTN

-92 KLVSMGIGAAIG
+92 KLVSMGIGAAVG
-104 GLKGF
+104 AVKGF
-109 ANELLDGGDSLSSFV
+109 AEELISGGDSLSSFAR
-124 QHIPIVGSSLTM
+124 HIPVVGNTLTM
-136 FTGILDSSY
+136 FTGLLDNSY
-145 QSFQLMAKSGADFGY
+145 QSFQLLAKSGADFGY
-160 DLEGMRTT
+160 NLENLRTT

-176 GEFSQLVSQSSTMMA
+176 GEFTELVSQSSTMMA

-199 GARRTAALTDA
+199 GARRTAELTDA

-224 SMEEINDQMV
+224 SMEEINEQMV
-234 MNAYLNRAGSRAEV
+234 MQAYLNRAGSRVEI

-257 SAELTKNMLQLAK
+257 TAELTKNMLQLAK

-281 KIAQA
+281 KITQA
-286 QMDIAFQMEL
+286 QNDIAFQMEL
-296 AKLDADERKKVNLAM
+296 AKLDEDSRKKVNLAM

-331 NMPPLT
+331 GMPPLT

-349 SAQNVRDLLGTA
+349 SAKNVKDLLGTA
-361 LNTATEYDVMLA
+361 LNTATDYDTMLA
-373 NQGERMAT
+373 TQGERMAT
-381 YLENQVKS
+381 YLENQVMS

-405 GVGAEIAALFGGQVD
+405 GVGAEIAALFGGQID

-427 KSGEGLVFAKDQF
+427 QSGEGLVFAKDQF

-450 PPEDGELGAMAQFLE
+450 PPEDGELSEMAQFIE

-501 GEQGEGSTFKTAL
+501 GEQGEGSAFKTAL
-514 SNISKYIT
+514 TNISKYIT
-522 GTVNPALKS
+522 GTVNPALKE
-531 FFETV
+531 FFKTV

-548 LYGDGKD
+548 LYGDGKE
-555 KKGMIEEVFKPIGVA
+555 KKGLIESVFKPIGVA

-576 SGFATIFSDP
+576 EGFATIFSDP

-616 ALAAGGTAAAANT
+616 ALAAGGTAAVANK
-629 LKKTTGGPTVGRDPK
+629 LKKTPTGPTVGRNEK
-644 TGQFTSLKNAP
+644 GQFTSLKNQ

-682 GAMGLFDSVSGF
+682 GAMGLFDSVQGF

-701 FGESLG
+701 FGESTL

-714 NGLTFGLLGSSPAEI
+714 NGLTFGLLGSSPEEI
-729 KAEAAANAETLP
+729 AANAAAKGEVPTT
-741 PEDKDIAKTLGVTP
+741 EDKDIAETLGITS
-755 ENMKLLE
+755 ENMRLLE
-762 RMAGI
+762 RMSGI

-775 SAFERIDKLDRF
+775 TAFERIDKLERF
-787 SDNVNAIQKGLDI
+787 SENVNAIQKGLDI

-824 AEDNKGLFGGGT
+824 AEDNKGLFGGT
-836 GTAAADLVKKMNG
+836 GVASADLLKKMGG
-849 SGPSTE
+849 SGPSADI
-855 LLESLN
+855 LESLN
-861 NNMTTMKQ
+861 SNMTLMNTK
-869 SLSDIAKH
+869 LADIARH
-877 TKATAANTD
+877 TKNTAANTD

>member
-29 MEKLAKTTGADPKS
+29 MEKLAKQSGADPKA
-43 QAAKTQQAYNKA
+43 QAAKTQKAYNKA

-60 KVSTKHRDAVKD
+60 KVSTKHRDAIED
-72 NTDAVKNN
+72 NTDAVKTN

-92 KLVSMGIGAAIG
+92 KLVSMGIGAAVG
-104 GLKGF
+104 AVKGF
-109 ANELLDGGDSLSSFV
+109 AEELISGGDSLSSFAR
-124 QHIPIVGSSLTM
+124 HIPVVGNTLTM
-136 FTGILDSSY
+136 FTGLLDNSY
-145 QSFQLMAKSGADFGY
+145 QSFQLLAKSGADFGY
-160 DLEGMRTT
+160 NLENLRTT

-176 GEFSQLVSQSSTMMA
+176 GEFTELVSQSSTMMA

-199 GARRTAALTDA
+199 GARRTAELTDA

-224 SMEEINDQMV
+224 SMEEINEQMV
-234 MNAYLNRAGSRAEV
+234 MQAYLNRAGSRVEI

-257 SAELTKNMLQLAK
+257 TAELTKNMLQLAK

-281 KIAQA
+281 KITQA
-286 QMDIAFQMEL
+286 QNDIAFQMEL
-296 AKLDADERKKVNLAM
+296 AKLDEDSRKKVNLAM

-331 NMPPLT
+331 GMPPLT

-349 SAQNVRDLLGTA
+349 SAKNVKDLLGTA
-361 LNTATEYDVMLA
+361 LNTATDYDTMLA
-373 NQGERMAT
+373 TQGERMAT
-381 YLENQVKS
+381 YLENQVMS

-405 GVGAEIAALFGGQVD
+405 GVGAEIAALFGGQID

-450 PPEDGELGAMAQFLE
+450 PPEDGELSEMAQFIE

-501 GEQGEGSTFKTAL
+501 GEQGEGSAFKTAL
-514 SNISKYIT
+514 TNISKYIT
-522 GTVNPALKS
+522 GTVNPALKE

-548 LYGDGKD
+548 LYGDGKE
-555 KKGMIEEVFKPIGVA
+555 KKGLIESVFKPIGVA

-576 SGFATIFSDP
+576 EGFATIFSDP

-616 ALAAGGTAAAANT
+616 ALAAGGTAAVANK
-629 LKKTTGGPTVGRDPK
+629 LKKTPTGPTVGRNEK
-644 TGQFTSLKNAP
+644 GQFTSLKNQ

-682 GAMGLFDSVSGF
+682 GAMGLFDSVQGF

-701 FGESLG
+701 FGESTL

-714 NGLTFGLLGSSPAEI
+714 NGLTFGLLGSSPEEI
-729 KAEAAANAETLP
+729 AANAAAKGEVPTT
-741 PEDKDIAKTLGVTP
+741 EDKDIAETLGITS
-755 ENMKLLE
+755 ENMRLLE
-762 RMAGI
+762 RMSGI

-775 SAFERIDKLDRF
+775 TAFERIDKLERF
-787 SDNVNAIQKGLDI
+787 SENVNAIQKGLDI

-824 AEDNKGLFGGGT
+824 AEDNKGLFGGT
-836 GTAAADLVKKMNG
+836 GVASADLLKKMGG
-849 SGPSTE
+849 SGPSADI
-855 LLESLN
+855 LESLN
-861 NNMTTMKQ
+861 SNMTLMNTK
-869 SLSDIAKH
+869 LADIARH
-877 TKATAANTD
+877 TKNTAANTD